1 MRRPR
6 VFERI
11 GRWTLTREYVADF
24 FTRKVREDARPV
36 ASPSDHS
43 VIANAC
49 ESKVYNV
56 SRNVRLRDRFFAKG
70 QPYSLLDMLGHDDLS
85 RHFAGG
91 TVYQAFLNA
100 LSYHRWHSPVTGTIR
115 RAFVREGTYFSEPLF
130 EGRGYHAGPGG
141 ESQMEDIDR
150 AGLKLAQ
157 GYLSSLAT
165 RAIIFIEA
173 ESEDIGLMAF
183 VGIGMDEVSS
193 CDITVREGQ
202 KVSKGDEL
210 GMFHF
215 GGSSHTLVF
224 RGGVELEG
232 FPEVGR
238 EENVPVRGKVAVV
251 KK

>member
-1 MRRPR
+1 M
-6 VFERI
+6 
-11 GRWTLTREYVADF
+11 ADF
-24 FTRKVREDARPV
+24 FTRKVRDDARPV
-36 ASPSDHS
+36 ASPSDDT

-56 SRNVRLRDRFFAKG
+56 SHSVCLRDRFFAKG
-70 QPYSLLDMLGHDDLS
+70 QPYSLIDMLGHDDLS

-100 LSYHRWHSPVTGTIR
+100 LSYHRWHSPVTGTVR

-130 EGRGYHAGPGG
+130 EGRGYHAGPVG
-141 ESQMEDIDR
+141 EAEMEDIDHE
-150 AGLKLAQ
+150 GLKVAQ

-224 RGGVELEG
+224 RAGVELEG

-238 EENVPVRGKVAVV
+238 QENVPVRGKLAVV